1 MKILV
6 LNFEDCTVELSSR
19 GKVCRTYG
27 EKGSREGEEVALYHY
42 DEKNRRIYANTDV
55 GPVEV
60 EDDIGPKKAKQ
71 WFLEAT
77 LRHLE
82 EKNGPVWVFFDRQS
96 AMWQIANEIEAAL
109 NAESVNCERVKA
121 MNEMLKVVLKMD
133 ELN

>member
-27 EKGSREGEEVALYHY
+27 EKGTREGEEVALYHY

-60 EDDIGPKKAKQ
+60 EDGIGPKKAKQ

-82 EKNGPVWVFFDRQS
+82 
-96 AMWQIANEIEAAL
+96 
-109 NAESVNCERVKA
+109 
-121 MNEMLKVVLKMD
+121 
-133 ELN
+133 